1 KERKMSM
8 NGEETLMALLFGF
21 MAFFAVIALIGF
33 ILYFFKAIGLFKLA
47 KKEGRGDLAW
57 LGWVPVVN
65 TVLMMLLLEKSVHES
80 FRNNLTL
87 IYGISI
93 AATEVLSSFGAGFI
107 SFIACIL
114 FFYAI
119 YFLAKRYSIN
129 QIQYIVI
136 AIIIFSGYTIISIF
150 MFRNKQPVDT
160 TGMDVIDT
168 PYTED
173 NTNTEQ

>member
-1 KERKMSM
+1 MSM

-33 ILYFFKAIGLFKLA
+33 ILYFVKAIGLFKLA
-47 KKEGRGDLAW
+47 KKEGRGELAW

-65 TVLMMLLLEKSVHES
+65 KILMILLLENSVHES
-80 FRNNLTL
+80 IRNILSL
-87 IYGISI
+87 IYGICI
-93 AATEVLSSFGAGFI
+93 AATVVLSSFGAGFI
-107 SFIACIL
+107 SFIPSIL
-114 FFYAI
+114 FFYAF
-119 YFLAKRYSIN
+119 YFLAKRYSTNPILHL
-129 QIQYIVI
+129 VI
-136 AIIIFSGYTIISIF
+136 GIITFSGSTSISIF

>member
-1 KERKMSM
+1 
-8 NGEETLMALLFGF
+8 
-21 MAFFAVIALIGF
+21 
-33 ILYFFKAIGLFKLA
+33 
-47 KKEGRGDLAW
+47 DLAW

-65 TVLMMLLLEKSVHES
+65 TFLMMLLLEKSVHES
-80 FRNNLTL
+80 FRNKLTL

-93 AATEVLSSFGAGFI
+93 AATDVLSSFGAGFI
-107 SFIACIL
+107 SFIPSIL
-114 FFYAI
+114 FFYAF
-119 YFLAKRYSIN
+119 YFLAKRYSTNPILHL
-129 QIQYIVI
+129 VI
-136 AIIIFSGYTIISIF
+136 GIITFSGSTSISIF

>member
-65 TVLMMLLLEKSVHES
+65 TFLMMLLLEKSVHES
-80 FRNNLTL
+80 FRNKLSL

-93 AATEVLSSFGAGFI
+93 ASTVVLSSFGAGFI
-107 SFIACIL
+107 SFIPRIL
-114 FFYAI
+114 FFYAFYFWAKI
-119 YFLAKRYSIN
+119 YSTNPILHL
-129 QIQYIVI
+129 VI
-136 AIIIFSGYTIISIF
+136 GIITFSGSTSISIF
-150 MFRNKQPVDT
+150 MFINKQPADT
-160 TGMDVIDT
+160 TGMDVVHT

-173 NTNTEQ
+173 NTNTA

>member
-1 KERKMSM
+1 MD
-8 NGEETLMALLFGF
+8 GEETLMALLFGF

-33 ILYFFKAIGLFKLA
+33 ILYFFKAIGLFKIA
-47 KKEGRGDLAW
+47 KKEGKEELAW
-57 LGWVPVVN
+57 LAWVPVAN
-65 TVLMMLLLEKSVHES
+65 SFLMMWLLEKSVHES
-80 FRNNLTL
+80 FRNKLTL

-93 AATEVLSSFGAGFI
+93 AATVVLSSFGAGFI
-107 SFIACIL
+107 SFIPSIL
-114 FFYAI
+114 FFYAF
-119 YFLAKRYSIN
+119 YFLAKRYSTNPILHL
-129 QIQYIVI
+129 VI
-136 AIIIFSGYTIISIF
+136 GIITFSGSTSISIF

>member
-1 KERKMSM
+1 MD
-8 NGEETLMALLFGF
+8 GEETLIALLFGF

-33 ILYFFKAIGLFKLA
+33 ILYFFKAIGLFKIA
-47 KKEGRGDLAW
+47 KKEGKEELAW
-57 LGWVPVVN
+57 LAWVPVAN
-65 TVLMMLLLEKSVHES
+65 SFLMMWLLEKSVHES
-80 FRNNLTL
+80 FRNKLTL

-93 AATEVLSSFGAGFI
+93 AATVVLSSFGAGFI
-107 SFIACIL
+107 SFIPSIL
-114 FFYAI
+114 FFYAF
-119 YFLAKRYSIN
+119 YFLAKRYSTNPILHL
-129 QIQYIVI
+129 VI
-136 AIIIFSGYTIISIF
+136 GIITFSGSTSISIF